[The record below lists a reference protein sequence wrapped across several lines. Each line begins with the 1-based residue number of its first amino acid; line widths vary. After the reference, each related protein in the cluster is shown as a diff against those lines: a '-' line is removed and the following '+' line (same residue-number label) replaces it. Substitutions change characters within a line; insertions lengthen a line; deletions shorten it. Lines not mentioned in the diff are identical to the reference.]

1 MEREYP
7 VPGFDKYTVTEDG
20 KVYSYYAKGGNRREL
35 KQHKVYKHSNTRLYI
50 YMSLQIP
57 GTNKKKG
64 ISLPRLLLAAKLGRW
79 LKPWEQARHKDGNP
93 NNNHMSNLLP
103 GCVINN
109 MIDDLENG
117 TRETDAANIDIAI
130 ERLLAIKAKLA

>member
-7 VPGFDKYTVTEDG
+7 VPDFDKYTVTEDG
-20 KVYSYYAKGGNRREL
+20 KVYSYYGRNRREL

-50 YMSLQIP
+50 YMALQIP
-57 GTNKKKG
+57 GTNKKKHVN
-64 ISLPRLLLAAKLGRW
+64 LPRLLLAAKLGRW
-79 LKPWEQARHKDGNP
+79 LKPWEQARHLDGDC
-93 NNNHMSNLLP
+93 NNHHMNNLAP

-109 MIDDLENG
+109 MIDDIENG
-117 TRETDAANIDIAI
+117 TRETDAANIDTAI